1 MLSLLN
7 FCKLRFN
14 CFTFSNSSENIAI
27 LYTILSKAIHFL
39 PVSFLFDN
47 KTLIV
52 LLESLFS
59 SLSVNFKWNDCN
71 WEFKIS
77 IYLKSGYLSFALE
90 GTLKRELVIENVRAI
105 YWIVSKKYLL
115 LLDQTILL
123 HFRSTIQGRIQGGKI
138 RFFGVKSWFFTWN
151 TPTFFAPPSARC
163 NFFKCAPPL
172 SWNPGSAPG
181 IDRTLN
187 LPQYPGS
194 NNYFSIPEE
203 NI

>member
-1 MLSLLN
+1 MLSLSN
-7 FCKLRFN
+7 FCKLNFN
-14 CFTFSNSSENIAI
+14 CFTFSNLSENIAI
-27 LYTILSKAIHFL
+27 LCTLLSKAIRFL
-39 PVSFLFDN
+39 PVNFLFDN

-59 SLSVNFKWNDCN
+59 SLSVNFNWNDCN

-77 IYLKSGYLSFALE
+77 IYLKSGYLSIALE
-90 GTLKRELVIENVRAI
+90 STLKGELVIENVSATC
-105 YWIVSKKYLL
+105 WIVPKKYLL

-123 HFRSTIQGRIQGGKI
+123 HFRS
-138 RFFGVKSWFFTWN
+138 S
-151 TPTFFAPPSARC
+151 
-163 NFFKCAPPL
+163 
-172 SWNPGSAPG
+172 
-181 IDRTLN
+181 IDRPLN

>member
-1 MLSLLN
+1 MLSLSII
-7 FCKLRFN
+7 CKLKFN

-27 LYTILSKAIHFL
+27 SCTLLSKAIRFL
-39 PVSFLFDN
+39 PVNFLFDS
-47 KTLIV
+47 KIVIV

-59 SLSVNFKWNDCN
+59 SLSVNLNWNDCN

-77 IYLKSGYLSFALE
+77 IYLKSGYLVFGLE
-90 GTLKRELVIENVRAI
+90 STLKKELVIENVRAI
-105 YWIVSKKYLL
+105 CWIVPKKYLL

-123 HFRSTIQGRIQGGKI
+123 QFRS
-138 RFFGVKSWFFTWN
+138 S
-151 TPTFFAPPSARC
+151 
-163 NFFKCAPPL
+163 
-172 SWNPGSAPG
+172 
-181 IDRTLN
+181 IDRPLN

>member
-1 MLSLLN
+1 MLSLSN
-7 FCKLRFN
+7 FCKLKFN

-27 LYTILSKAIHFL
+27 LCTLLSKAIRFL
-39 PVSFLFDN
+39 PVNFLFDN

-59 SLSVNFKWNDCN
+59 SLSVNFNWNDCD

-77 IYLKSGYLSFALE
+77 IYLKSGYLSFGLE
-90 GTLKRELVIENVRAI
+90 STLKKELVIENVRAI
-105 YWIVSKKYLL
+105 CWIVPKKYLL

-123 HFRSTIQGRIQGGKI
+123 QFRS
-138 RFFGVKSWFFTWN
+138 S
-151 TPTFFAPPSARC
+151 
-163 NFFKCAPPL
+163 
-172 SWNPGSAPG
+172 
-181 IDRTLN
+181 IDRPLN